1 MERDSIIEED
11 PIIHALSQHGED
23 RMAPFLEFHK
33 ENVSNRN
40 SGKSFSSGI
49 GTLDDLLHGFSSGE
63 VNVITGPTGNGK
75 TLFADTLGQGF
86 MRLSGIPIAWF
97 SFEVPTEQMI
107 EKYVQAS
114 DRDKL
119 GLFVPM
125 EMKAGN
131 FEWLKLK
138 CLEAKMKYN
147 CQVIFIDHLHFLVD
161 METKL
166 NMSLNIGA
174 VMRQIKH
181 DIAKE
186 MGLMVFLIAHQGQP
200 GSDAE
205 PSLGNIRDSSFIGQE
220 SDNVFVVYRCPDPL
234 PEELRKNEN
243 VKGYPRTYEEG
254 YATVKIEKARR
265 SGVYRKK
272 LLFQK
277 VGQWLQEA

>member
-1 MERDSIIEED
+1 
-11 PIIHALSQHGED
+11 
-23 RMAPFLEFHK
+23 
-33 ENVSNRN
+33 
-40 SGKSFSSGI
+40 
-49 GTLDDLLHGFSSGE
+49 
-63 VNVITGPTGNGK
+63 
-75 TLFADTLGQGF
+75 
-86 MRLSGIPIAWF
+86 
-97 SFEVPTEQMI
+97 
-107 EKYVQAS
+107 
-114 DRDKL
+114 
-119 GLFVPM
+119 M

-205 PSLGNIRDSSFIGQE
+205 PSLGNIRDSSFIG
-220 SDNVFVVYRCPDPL
+220 
-234 PEELRKNEN
+234 
-243 VKGYPRTYEEG
+243 
-254 YATVKIEKARR
+254 
-265 SGVYRKK
+265 
-272 LLFQK
+272 
-277 VGQWLQEA
+277 